1 MGPAALLVDVANW
14 STILACLVLKLP
26 QGVALLAAKSARGV
40 SLESLLLE
48 LSGFIVCLRYMSY
61 YNYPLPTY
69 VEYPIIIVQDVI
81 LLLFVLHYTG
91 KMKHALPYT
100 VIFVAGWYMLSLQ
113 KWIID
118 LSMQAPLNQ
127 WVLFPARIFTTLMTT
142 NDITGTMVLFCVYGC
157 LPVLNFF
164 CQLEIFMQWT
174 KWLSLGL
181 SVWMV

>member
-118 LSMQAPLNQ
+118 LSMKQAPLNQ
-127 WVLFPARIFTTLMTT
+127 WVLFPEHEHC
-142 NDITGTMVLFCVYGC
+142 GKCS
-157 LPVLNFF
+157 
-164 CQLEIFMQWT
+164 E
-174 KWLSLGL
+174 
-181 SVWMV
+181 